1 MEAFNRFGARGK
13 LFKEKNTI
21 YGIRIDKAIFVSD
34 INIRKL
40 NNE

>member
-13 LFKEKNTI
+13 SFKEKKNTI
-21 YGIRIDKAIFVSD
+21 YGIQVDKAIFVSD

-40 NNE
+40 N